1 MSTQKE
7 RFEEY
12 RKGFLEGVRINKIDV
27 LKLIDEFKDK
37 ILNANTKSRNYIE
50 IVDFKYQI
58 QELIARIEG
67 EK

>member
-27 LKLIDEFKDK
+27 LKLIDECKF
-37 ILNANTKSRNYIE
+37 LTKMQKFMLKAK
-50 IVDFKYQI
+50 V
-58 QELIARIEG
+58 EG
-67 EK
+67 EKWKKNLIYQK